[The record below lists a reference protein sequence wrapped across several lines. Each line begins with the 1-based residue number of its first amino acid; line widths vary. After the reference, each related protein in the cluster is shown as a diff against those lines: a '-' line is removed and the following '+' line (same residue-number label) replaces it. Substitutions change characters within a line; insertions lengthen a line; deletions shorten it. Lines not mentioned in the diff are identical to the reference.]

1 MKRVFLA
8 LFLMPF
14 IFCVP
19 DGMAADEISDKII
32 ERKVDSVLSKLS
44 TREKIAQIMIVD
56 LWSGDSPARK
66 KIQNRLVRKEK
77 IGGIII
83 MDDALNP
90 AVDRVNQLHRMAEIP
105 LLVTIDGEWGASMRY
120 PELHAF
126 PHQMQLGA
134 LADESLIYEMGY
146 AIGKE
151 CRDLNIHVNFAP
163 DVDINNNADNPVINS
178 RSFGENKD
186 IVARYG
192 AAYMEGMRDAGVCGS
207 AKHFPGHGDT
217 NADSHKTLPVLP
229 FSRERLDSLELYP
242 FRYLIDKNVG
252 MVMVGHLEVPV
263 LDSSGTPAS
272 ISRPII
278 TGVLKEQLGYD
289 GIVITD
295 ALNMNGVSN
304 TMEKK
309 FVPLEAFKAGVDI
322 LLMPEDVEASITE
335 IEKAVRRGDVSMADL
350 NEKVRK
356 MLRLKVEAGLFDAGY
371 NPVLDTVGLTERVV
385 KDSNRLLIEKLAK
398 NSITVLCNEKLSAP
412 FEDEF
417 ALPVGNLDG
426 KKIGVL
432 ALGRRNSEVF
442 ANTVSRYAK
451 VDTVSFDMAGLTV
464 EKLREAREKL
474 AGCNLVITLFNETDQ
489 RPNKNF
495 GIVDSL
501 YGYISDWAAETDMI
515 AAYMGSPYA
524 IARIDGHENFKGYVV
539 GYTSSPTNC
548 DAVAQIIFGGV
559 AARGVLPVRVL
570 DYGQGYSV
578 RLEKTRLELRRVHD
592 AGVELKNGVVCGEYL
607 TRDGEHIAYDAP
619 VELDFSAPLLTY
631 IPAVAKLLDEGCFKT
646 TTMLKHIFKPG
657 NCAHGTILL
666 SDLLMQ
672 RSGLPDVEAGA
683 PAGVIENL
691 HKDSIPQLQYSDA
704 NIYYLSKVVLS
715 HIPEEE
721 LTDALDGFYAS
732 LGMYSTSFSFTD
744 GYKVKVTTTI
754 DDLAKFLE
762 MLRNGG
768 TYGGVKYLSAE
779 TARFVNMLVTYYN
792 TNSNGFSIMNYP
804 SGEVVF
810 FYR

>member
-8 LFLMPF
+8 SLLMPF
-14 IFCVP
+14 LFCVSG
-19 DGMAADEISDKII
+19 GMAADRISENNI
-32 ERKVDSVLSKLS
+32 EKKVDSIFRKLS
-44 TREKIAQIMIVD
+44 TREKIAQIMVVD

-66 KIQNRLVRKEK
+66 KIQDRLVRKEK

-126 PHQMQLGA
+126 PRQMQLGA
-134 LADESLIYEMGY
+134 LTDESLVYEMGY
-146 AIGKE
+146 AVGKE

-163 DVDINNNADNPVINS
+163 DIDINNNAENPVINS
-178 RSFGENKD
+178 RSFGENRD

-278 TGVLKEQLGYD
+278 TGVLKEELGYD

-304 TMEKK
+304 RMEKK

-335 IEKAVRRGDVSMADL
+335 IEKAVKRGEVSIADL

-356 MLRLKVEAGLFDAGY
+356 MLRLKAEAGLFNDSY
-371 NPVLDTVGLTERVV
+371 NPVLDTVWLTERVV

-412 FEDEF
+412 FEEEF

-432 ALGRRNSEVF
+432 ALGRRNSDVF
-442 ANTVSRYAK
+442 TNTVSRYAK
-451 VDTVSFDMAGLTV
+451 VDTVSLEMKGLTV
-464 EKLREAREKL
+464 EKLKEARERL
-474 AGCNLVITLFNETDQ
+474 ADCNLVITAFNETDQ

-501 YGYISDWAAETDMI
+501 YGYIVDWAAETDMI

-524 IARIDGHENFKGYVV
+524 IAKIKGHENFKGYVV
-539 GYTSSPTNC
+539 GYTNSPSNS
-548 DAVAQIIFGGV
+548 DAVAQVIFGGV
-559 AARGVLPVRVL
+559 AARGVLPVKVL

-578 RLEKTRLELRRVHD
+578 KLEKTRLEQRRVHD
-592 AGVELKNGVVCGEYL
+592 TGFELKNGVVCGEYM
-607 TRDGEHIAYDAP
+607 TKAGERIACDTP
-619 VELDFSAPLLTY
+619 VELDFSATLLTY

-646 TTMLKHIFKPG
+646 TTMLKHIIKPD
-657 NCAHGTILL
+657 NCGHGTILL

-683 PAGVIENL
+683 SADVIENL
-691 HKDSIPQLQYSDA
+691 QKDSIPQLQYSDA

-715 HIPEEE
+715 HIPKEE
-721 LTDALDGFYAS
+721 LKEELSSFYAS

-744 GYKVKVTTTI
+744 GYKVKVTTTP
-754 DDLAKFLE
+754 DDLAKFLG
-762 MLRNGG
+762 MLQNGG
-768 TYGGVKYLSAE
+768 TYGGVRYFSAE

-792 TNSNGFSIMNYP
+792 TNSDGLSIMNYP

>member
-8 LFLMPF
+8 SLLMPF
-14 IFCVP
+14 LFCVSS
-19 DGMAADEISDKII
+19 GMAADRISENNI
-32 ERKVDSVLSKLS
+32 EKKVDSIFRRLS
-44 TREKIAQIMIVD
+44 TREKIAQIMVVD
-56 LWSGDSPARK
+56 LWSGDSPTRK

-126 PHQMQLGA
+126 PRQMQLGA
-134 LADESLIYEMGY
+134 LTDESLIYEMGY
-146 AIGKE
+146 AVGKE

-163 DVDINNNADNPVINS
+163 DVDINNNAENPVINS
-178 RSFGENKD
+178 RSFGENRD

-278 TGVLKEQLGYD
+278 TGVLK
-289 GIVITD
+289 VTD

-304 TMEKK
+304 RMEKK

-335 IEKAVRRGDVSMADL
+335 IEKAVKRGEVSIADL

-356 MLRLKVEAGLFDAGY
+356 MLRLKAKAGLFNDSY

-412 FEDEF
+412 FEEEF

-426 KKIGVL
+426 KKIGLL
-432 ALGRRNSEVF
+432 ALGRRNSDVF

-451 VDTVSFDMAGLTV
+451 VDTVSLEMKGLTV
-464 EKLREAREKL
+464 EKLSEARERL

-489 RPNKNF
+489 RPNRNF

-501 YGYISDWAAETDMI
+501 YGYIVDWAAETDMI

-524 IARIDGHENFKGYVV
+524 IAKIKGHENFKGYVV
-539 GYTSSPTNC
+539 GYTNSPSNS
-548 DAVAQIIFGGV
+548 DAVAQVIFGGV
-559 AARGVLPVRVL
+559 AARGVLPVKVL

-578 RLEKTRLELRRVHD
+578 KLEKTRLEQRRVHD
-592 AGVELKNGVVCGEYL
+592 TGFELKNGVVCGEYM
-607 TRDGEHIAYDAP
+607 TKAGERIAYDTP
-619 VELDFSAPLLTY
+619 VELDFSATLLTY

-646 TTMLKHIFKPG
+646 TTMLKHIIKPD
-657 NCAHGTILL
+657 NCGHGTILL

-683 PAGVIENL
+683 SADVIENL
-691 HKDSIPQLQYSDA
+691 QKDSIPQLQYSDA

-721 LTDALDGFYAS
+721 LKEELSGFYAS

-744 GYKVKVTTTI
+744 GYKVKVTTTP
-754 DDLAKFLE
+754 DDLAKFLG
-762 MLRNGG
+762 MLQNGG
-768 TYGGVKYLSAE
+768 TYGGVRYFSAE

-792 TNSNGFSIMNYP
+792 TNSDGLSIMNYP